1 MKAAHIYATV
11 AAVALFGLLL
21 SPATTTSA
29 SAAGGFLT
37 STAPYITVAGP
48 ANSSVKAII
57 TSGDTIGDYK
67 FAKIPDGIGTYA
79 NGKGTLNVFVNHELN
94 NGTNHEGFAKVSEL
108 KLQKDGS
115 IVQAQFHIDGTEG
128 YERFCSSSLI
138 EGSGFQHPVYFTN
151 EEVDDGIVVGI
162 DAKTG
167 EQTEMPWLGELSH
180 ENTIVVPYFY
190 ETIGKTVVLTF
201 EDGDATE
208 SEVYMYVA
216 DSPEDLME
224 GNGQLYV
231 FGANDNATYNT
242 WDDIYFSTGDVDGK
256 FIPLSWDHATQDEVD
271 LDNEAIAAG
280 AFQFIRP
287 EDGAMD
293 KRDSKTNILY
303 MADTGNNADENG
315 APIPAGTNGQ
325 SWERGRMYKFEFTDP
340 SDPTKASFQVIIDG
354 NDPVAPGYNAQLKLA
369 MSNPDNVDTSE
380 NSLMIDE
387 DRIGATRPAVT
398 SPYDITNNAKIIRV
412 NLDSIDAGFAEM
424 EFVAYVNQ
432 NADHAAVHGN
442 WESSGILDA
451 SEFFGEGSWLVDVQA
466 HSIQEGG
473 QLLLLKVD
481 GS

>member
-1 MKAAHIYATV
+1 MKAASIYATV
-11 AAVALFGLLL
+11 AAVALIGLLL
-21 SPATTTSA
+21 SPAMTTGA

-37 STAPYITVAGP
+37 STAPYITVADP

-67 FAKIPDGIGTYA
+67 FAKIPDGIGAYA

-108 KLQKDGS
+108 KLKKDGAM
-115 IVQAQFHIDGTEG
+115 VQSQFVIDGTEG

-138 EGSGFQHPVYFTN
+138 EGSGFSHPVYFAN

-162 DAKTG
+162 DGKTG

-190 ETIGKTVVLTF
+190 ETMGKTVVLTF
-201 EDGDATE
+201 EDGAATE

-231 FGANDNATYNT
+231 FGANDDTTYNM
-242 WDDIYFSTGDVDGK
+242 WDDIYFSTGAVEGK
-256 FIPLSWDHATQDEVD
+256 FIPLVWDHATQDETD
-271 LDNEAIAAG
+271 LDDEAIAVG
-280 AFQFIRP
+280 GFQFIRP

-293 KRDSKTNILY
+293 KRDGKTNILY
-303 MADTGNNADENG
+303 MADTGNNVDENG
-315 APIPAGTNGQ
+315 VPISAGANGQ
-325 SWERGRMYKFEFTDP
+325 SWERGRMYKFTFTDP
-340 SDPTKASFQVIIDG
+340 ADPTKASFEVIMDG
-354 NDPVAPGYNAQLKLA
+354 NDTVAPGYNAQLKLA
-369 MSNPDNVDTSE
+369 MANPDNIDTSQ
-380 NSLMIDE
+380 NSLMLQE
-387 DRIGATRPAVT
+387 DRIGVTRP
-398 SPYDITNNAKIIRV
+398 SPTGDITNNAKIIMV
-412 NLDSIDAGFAEM
+412 DLDSIDAGFATM
-424 EFVAYVNQ
+424 NIVAHVNQ
-432 NADHAAVHGN
+432 FSAAPTVRHGD
-442 WESSGILDA
+442 WESSGILDV
-451 SEFFGEGSWLVDVQA
+451 SGFFGEGSWLVDVQA